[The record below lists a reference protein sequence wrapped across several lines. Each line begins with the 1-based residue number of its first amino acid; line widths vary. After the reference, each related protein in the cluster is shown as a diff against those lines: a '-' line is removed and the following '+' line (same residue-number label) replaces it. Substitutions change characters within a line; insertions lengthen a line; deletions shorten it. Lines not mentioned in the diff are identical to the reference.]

1 MSDSLT
7 NKKPSESY
15 KSLLKVTGDNQTIDS
30 TPRYITDGVGNSTG
44 VRLDNTGKVMAS
56 FEGHLEGSVDIDND
70 LKKKDGNDDIWN
82 TFPERMVYVHNFG
95 RALVNNEEFYLPWS
109 DQSEVSTVLNDQA
122 GFLALDDMEL
132 EKMSIRIT
140 AHPEVDTWSLKVEF
154 FLVNPLDAVTELNL
168 IQLYDP
174 VLFHFD
180 GATYNGGHQVVTKTV
195 FDNLLSEDATQN
207 SVNEGQLIFI
217 RMKAV
222 NMDGTHAENPIFITT
237 RWRHKVSEVVNSEGV
252 VYVRGKDYKQ
262 QYMIYQS
269 GSI

>member
-44 VRLDNTGKVMAS
+44 VRLDNTGRVMAN
-56 FEGHLEGSVDIDND
+56 FEGHFEGTVDIDND

-82 TFPERMVYVHNFG
+82 TFPERMVYVHNFS
-95 RALVNNEEFYLPWS
+95 RTLINNDSFYLPWS
-109 DQSEVSTVLNDQA
+109 DQSSVTGVLNDQA

-140 AHPEVDTWSLKVEF
+140 AHPEVDTWKLLVEF
-154 FLVNPLDAVTELNL
+154 LLINPLDAVTELNL
-168 IQLYDP
+168 IDLYDP
-174 VLFHFD
+174 ISFEFD

-195 FDNLLSEDATQN
+195 FDGVLSEDATQN
-207 SVNEGQLIFI
+207 FVNEGQLIFI
-217 RMKAV
+217 RVTAK
-222 NMDGTHAENPIFITT
+222 NMEGTHAENPLFITT
-237 RWRHKVSEVVNSEGV
+237 RWRHKVSEITNLEGT
-252 VYVRGKDYKQ
+252 VYVRGKDYKRQ
-262 QYMIYQS
+262 MMIDQS